1 VPPPCAPCT
10 TLAPPPCPCLMD
22 VSGHDSLSSCW
33 WPRPG
38 DSNGVRVLLL
48 PPPPPPPPQAALR
61 GLAGVG
67 ALTLG
72 VWVGAT
78 SVAER
83 ARI

>member
-1 VPPPCAPCT
+1 
-10 TLAPPPCPCLMD
+10 MD

-38 DSNGVRVLLL
+38 DSNGVRVLLPL
-48 PPPPPPPPQAALR
+48 LPQAALR